1 MALAPL
7 CCCGLRSNAGI
18 TTVVLGGTACG
29 AAGVVGVVAACADLA
44 ASCLLLAAERPMPP
58 PVDDDCVGAC
68 GDCDGWGP
76 DDGGAGGATGI
87 PLWSPIL
94 LIIPS

>member
-1 MALAPL
+1 MVAE
-7 CCCGLRSNAGI
+7 
-18 TTVVLGGTACG
+18 GTGCG
-29 AAGVVGVVAACADLA
+29 AAGVVGAVGGGDVLA
-44 ASCLLLAAERPMPP
+44 ASCLLLAAERPIPP